1 MKRLLERISDM
12 IDSALD
18 DDSNITIFERAV
30 GIFLMFASIVV
41 GLCVGAVLLVT
52 VPIWGI
58 PYMIWKKKRG
68 ERDERT

>member
-1 MKRLLERISDM
+1 MKRLFERISDM

-18 DDSNITIFERAV
+18 DDSNITIFERVV
-30 GIFLMFASIVV
+30 GIFMMFAFAVV
-41 GLCVGAVLLVT
+41 GLLVGAVLFAT

-68 ERDERT
+68 EGDGET